1 MLETYLACYSSESY
15 DAFVQLSRPK
25 WFAVLVCLLIGVFV
39 LFSTRSQ
46 SDLLSRA
53 SRLTVAIGVITNEMT
68 YSGYRFFY
76 HHVPSYFWLSDTELF
91 SIREVRRGAYESV
104 RIDLTTGNVVREP
117 GRSPID
123 AGQGAGDKAFCW
135 TVSPDGKWILSISK
149 ARNDEHNYIA
159 RRFDAAR
166 QVAWTNHYDG
176 SVQPTWLGDSSG
188 FIEWPVRDGVGYA
201 RVYWLDT
208 GRTNEINLD
217 ALPADA
223 LKRKQS
229 FEQPN
234 AMIISK
240 MWREGSAAEFIEL
253 KREGD
258 GLTAKRY
265 CLAPPAELARGEGR
279 AFLSPR
285 GDRLAWVV
293 SFTRRFPRI
302 AFQRRDPY
310 LIVEP
315 VNSTVVCLSRLD
327 GSDIRVLGHLKS
339 GFDISRV
346 NWTPDAHRLSFVC
359 DNAFWTVA
367 TD

>member
-1 MLETYLACYSSESY
+1 
-15 DAFVQLSRPK
+15 VQLSRPK
-25 WFAVLVCLLIGVFV
+25 WFAVLVCLLIVLFV
-39 LFSTRSQ
+39 LFCTRTQ
-46 SDLLSRA
+46 GDLLSRA
-53 SRLTVAIGVITNEMT
+53 SRLAAVQGVITNELT
-68 YSGYRFFY
+68 YAGYSFFY

-91 SIREVRRGAYESV
+91 SIHEVRRGVYESV
-104 RIDLTTGNVVREP
+104 RIDLTTGKVGREP

-149 ARNDEHNYIA
+149 ARNDEHNYTA
-159 RRFDAAR
+159 KRFDATR

-201 RVYWLDT
+201 RVHWLDT
-208 GRTNEINLD
+208 GGTNELNLD
-217 ALPADA
+217 ALPAERLD
-223 LKRKQS
+223 RKKS

-253 KREGD
+253 KRDEN
-258 GLTAKRY
+258 GLAAKRY

-302 AFQRRDPY
+302 SFQRRDPY
-310 LIVEP
+310 LAVEP
-315 VNSTVVCLSRLD
+315 VNSTVVCLSQLD
-327 GSDIRVLGHLKS
+327 GSEVRVLGHLKS
-339 GFDISRV
+339 GLDINRV
-346 NWTPDAHRLSFVC
+346 TWTPNASKLSFVC

-367 TD
+367 AD